1 MKAKAKKFFK
11 WFSIVCAALLV
22 FLSVALYLL
31 QDKIISTAIGE
42 LNKNLEVPMRVD
54 RVEFAFWSSFP
65 NISID
70 LLDVKIPGRLK
81 KTNLLTSEK
90 FNLRFNPLDLLN
102 GDYNLKQIN
111 ITKGSLNLIVDS
123 LGRENFDIIKDSD
136 DGNDSDFRLALQAVR
151 LKEMDVRYQNEVTHQ
166 DYRSYVNLVSLSGE
180 LSTKKFDMLTEG
192 NIQMLE
198 LTSSGM
204 SLIKDQ
210 LLDFNL
216 KLSIDKAKEE
226 TKIPK
231 AIINIGGLPFE
242 IDGFIDADSL
252 LFNITSKSIQLTD
265 AVDKLTLKDSKETL
279 NAFQG
284 EGLLDFDLKMY
295 GGNSSSD
302 PLNINCLFSI
312 TNGQLRE
319 PIENIKLSNIQL
331 KGHYIKEDLEAEE
344 LVLENISLVSETG
357 PFKGALSIVDFTNPK
372 WTGSAKGKI
381 NLKSAHRIFK
391 FPVLDEV
398 NGFLKV
404 STDFVAAQNVK
415 SKRMVLERCNGD
427 VNFENV
433 TLKLKEDKRQFE
445 KVNGKLEFTKQ
456 NIQINNFSLLVNAS
470 DLSLSGRMSN
480 VFNYLYNEEVLGI
493 DARLKASKILITDL
507 GSTSKEQKK
516 MQQKTF
522 ALPKNIK
529 GKLMVDIQNLNYE
542 KHDYENVK
550 GSLSIQGRDLNFKQ
564 ISLDNSGSK
573 IKGSLRIKETEPERF
588 DMMIRGKSNAIKI
601 QTAFLEWDNFYQDVL
616 LAENISGDAA
626 LELSFHGI
634 FDLQTGLEYPSI
646 DSRMVLGIS
655 NGNIRNA
662 GIMNDIAKSVKDSP
676 AKYILGKKN
685 LNLLEE
691 RLKNVAFESL
701 TNTITIKNSMV
712 TIPKMEISSSVL
724 DMNVS
729 GTHSF
734 ENEIDYRF
742 DFKFRDLLNSEK
754 DSEFGE
760 VIDDG
765 TGIRLFLKM
774 YGDLDDPILE
784 WDKEQKKKS
793 AQEYRQEEKKQI
805 KEMLK
810 TEFGA
815 FKNDTTV
822 QEYIPEEKSKED
834 IKINW
839 EPTTNYLEIKDSS
852 IQKSEKPVSE
862 KPKKKTSK
870 LKQALEKLK
879 EQQQKETESSEEKI
893 GIKGGG

>member
-634 FDLQTGLEYPSI
+634 FDLQTSLEYPSI

-822 QEYIPEEKSKED
+822 QEYIPEEKPKED

-839 EPTTNYLEIKDSS
+839 EPTTNDLESKDSS